1 ISSHQRLGSNAVIVQ
16 DRVSFRSD
24 RAALTVFDQEA
35 QAKIPITEGVRYT
48 CCPVWI
54 EIGDELGDAACNFGK
69 AIGPY
74 DYAAL
79 LIPHETPRINITER
93 LPFFDDEVTEETRR
107 CEVDPRAIVR
117 NPVYHIAVQAKI
129 QIEVPIEV
137 CLPNRSG
144 GEQRFDTLVFHVAAV
159 GIIFPGTGAYRQ
171 RNGEQLIVGVGFVNR
186 QVDPEPILQKSQIQT
201 YFR

>member
-1 ISSHQRLGSNAVIVQ
+1 KRFGRDCDVIGRSVFQYGYFVGKHILSKHEITISSHQRLGSNAVIVQ

-107 CEVDPRAIVR
+107 
-117 NPVYHIAVQAKI
+117 
-129 QIEVPIEV
+129 
-137 CLPNRSG
+137 
-144 GEQRFDTLVFHVAAV
+144 
-159 GIIFPGTGAYRQ
+159 
-171 RNGEQLIVGVGFVNR
+171 
-186 QVDPEPILQKSQIQT
+186 
-201 YFR
+201 